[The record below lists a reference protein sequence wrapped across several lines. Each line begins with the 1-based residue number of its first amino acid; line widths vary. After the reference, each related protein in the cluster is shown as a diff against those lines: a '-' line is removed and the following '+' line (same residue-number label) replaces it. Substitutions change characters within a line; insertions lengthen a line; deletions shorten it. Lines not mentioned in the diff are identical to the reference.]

1 MGYSCKNASFKKIE
15 NASLAPL
22 ADALTISPTTKKPA
36 NMSRKLALK
45 KLKPSD
51 LSIFQAY
58 LNQYPQ
64 TKLKG
69 FKLDRSVVEKSLFP
83 SLSAAIGETSERW
96 TPVALTIVGPDAAP
110 PYLLMRLMFKA
121 QNNWRLNGE
130 AIYNPDGEPHRFNAV
145 APGDIAVMEF
155 SGASIPEA
163 VKVVLLSATMAGDAA
178 THAAFARAF
187 PAESMSVLT
196 EEDIE
201 RAIQAAATPAD
212 HPIRDWLDKD
222 LLEELG
228 QGSSDAAQRL
238 LVKRKARG
246 VSSAELKK
254 ARAGAEAVGRLGE
267 ELLHYHLEAMAGVE
281 IKSCEWVA
289 DVNAI
294 SPFDF
299 LINCVDGTIRHVD
312 AKSTA
317 GPFGNPI
324 HLSFG
329 EIQHAIGSGVPF
341 DLYRLNNVRDTG
353 ATLRVSKDIARRL
366 IPIVQSLKSLP
377 SGVKVDS
384 LSFSPDYFGFDP
396 TETAIDYDDE

>member
-1 MGYSCKNASFKKIE
+1 
-15 NASLAPL
+15 
-22 ADALTISPTTKKPA
+22 
-36 NMSRKLALK
+36 MSRKLALK
-45 KLKPSD
+45 KLKASD
-51 LSIFQAY
+51 LSFFQAY

-64 TKLKG
+64 TKQKG
-69 FKLDRSVVEKSLFP
+69 FNLDRSVVENALFP
-83 SLSAAIGETSERW
+83 SLTAGIEATAEKRA
-96 TPVALTIVGPDAAP
+96 PVALTFFGPGGAP
-110 PYLLMRLMFKA
+110 PYLLMRKVLKA
-121 QNNWRLNGE
+121 QKNWRLNGE
-130 AIYNPDGEPHRFNAV
+130 AVHNPDGEPHRFNAV

-155 SGASIPEA
+155 SGASIPDA
-163 VKVVLLSATMAGDAA
+163 VRVVLLSATMAGDAA
-178 THAAFARAF
+178 THAEFARAF

-196 EEDIE
+196 EDDIE

-228 QGSSDAAQRL
+228 RGDSDATQRL

-246 VSSAELKK
+246 VSTAELKK
-254 ARAGAEAVGRLGE
+254 ARTGAEAVGRLGE
-267 ELLHYHLEAMAGVE
+267 ELLHFHLEAMTGVE
-281 IKSCEWVA
+281 VKSCEWVA

-299 LINCVDGTIRHVD
+299 QINCVDGTTRHVD

-329 EIQHAIGSGVPF
+329 EIQHAIGSGIPF
-341 DLYRLNNVRDTG
+341 DIYRLYNVRDTG